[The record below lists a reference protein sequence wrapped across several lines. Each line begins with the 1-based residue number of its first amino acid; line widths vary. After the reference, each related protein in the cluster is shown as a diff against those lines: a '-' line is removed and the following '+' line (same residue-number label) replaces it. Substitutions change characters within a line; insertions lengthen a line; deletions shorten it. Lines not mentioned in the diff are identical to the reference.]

1 MFPSELTEC
10 VAFFVARLPSPYR
23 EAITLTEL
31 QGMSQREAA
40 EMLGVSL
47 SGVKSRVQRGRQRIR
62 RMFEECCEMSLDA
75 RGRVT
80 DCAPRDL
87 REVPADCRGA
97 AVAWATRKRCS

>member
-1 MFPSELTEC
+1 
-10 VAFFVARLPSPYR
+10 
-23 EAITLTEL
+23 
-31 QGMSQREAA
+31 
-40 EMLGVSL
+40 MLGVSL